1 MSAAPPATEERRWL
15 LELLDSADSPDDL
28 QAIEDLLEAEERKQ
42 HSTRW
47 ECRTLAEVAEFFGLA
62 VQTVKQWR
70 TESPPMPG
78 TEGRYPLQQIV
89 AWRLAKLQ
97 SNSTSDAKKL
107 AEVEAI
113 RLVNERRTME
123 NAHKRGL
130 LIEREEIERDMSLLW
145 SRLSARLQGIGE
157 RIAAL
162 VPAEMKAT
170 TKQRVEQEVRVIQKE
185 FTDGLEELVSE

>member
-1 MSAAPPATEERRWL
+1 MSAQPATDERRWL
-15 LELLDSADSPDDL
+15 LELLDSADSADDL

>member
-1 MSAAPPATEERRWL
+1 LSESDASYLA
-15 LELLDSADSPDDL
+15 ELLASADTPDDL
-28 QAIEDLLEAEERKQ
+28 QAVEQLLAEQEARRAQQPKW
-42 HSTRW
+42 TAA
-47 ECRTLAEVAEFFGLA
+47 TLAEVAEFFGLA
-62 VQTVKQWR
+62 LQTV
-70 TESPPMPG
+70 G
-78 TEGRYPLQQIV
+78 YPLKEVV

-157 RIAAL
+157 RIAGL

>member
-1 MSAAPPATEERRWL
+1 MSAQPATDERRWL
-15 LELLDSADSPDDL
+15 LELLDSADSPEDL

>member
-1 MSAAPPATEERRWL
+1 MNESDASCLA
-15 LELLDSADSPDDL
+15 ELLASAESPDDL
-28 QAIEDLLEAEERKQ
+28 QAVEQLLAEQEARRARQPKW
-42 HSTRW
+42 TAA
-47 ECRTLAEVAEFFGLA
+47 TLAEVADFFGLA
-62 VQTVKQWR
+62 LQTVKQWR

-78 TEGRYPLQQIV
+78 GEGGYPLKEVV

-157 RIAAL
+157 RIAGL

>member
-1 MSAAPPATEERRWL
+1 
-15 LELLDSADSPDDL
+15 
-28 QAIEDLLEAEERKQ
+28 
-42 HSTRW
+42 
-47 ECRTLAEVAEFFGLA
+47 
-62 VQTVKQWR
+62 
-70 TESPPMPG
+70 MPG
-78 TEGRYPLQQIV
+78 GEGGYPLKEVV

-157 RIAAL
+157 RIAGL

>member
-1 MSAAPPATEERRWL
+1 M
-15 LELLDSADSPDDL
+15 LDSADSPDDL

>member
-1 MSAAPPATEERRWL
+1 
-15 LELLDSADSPDDL
+15 LLDSADSPDDL
-28 QAIEDLLEAEERKQ
+28 QAIEDLLEAEERRQ

-78 TEGRYPLQQIV
+78 VEGRYPLQQIV